1 MRTGWAFLVF
11 YFFFCFS
18 CFSLVGSLLALG
30 RWDQNFKSC
39 LRNWN
44 VRTPGSRNNVSSFSV
59 QELRSLR
66 KHPQARILGY
76 WYFHFKGSVSSVDL
90 QVYTP
95 VSKGPPPRSS
105 VPQLLRRSSPTGS
118 QQVTTLVR
126 WTICLATQWVMLNG
140 TGSELQ
146 TKSDINSSLRV
157 KSQDGENCFFF
168 SNDLRAMIIESLN
181 VLKPYPED

>member
-1 MRTGWAFLVF
+1 M
-11 YFFFCFS
+11 
-18 CFSLVGSLLALG
+18 
-30 RWDQNFKSC
+30 
-39 LRNWN
+39 
-44 VRTPGSRNNVSSFSV
+44 
-59 QELRSLR
+59 
-66 KHPQARILGY
+66 
-76 WYFHFKGSVSSVDL
+76 SSVDL

-118 QQVTTLVR
+118 QQVMTLVR

-140 TGSELQ
+140 KGSELQ

>member
-11 YFFFCFS
+11 FCFFCFS

-140 TGSELQ
+140 TGSEEQKILIS
-146 TKSDINSSLRV
+146 THLW
-157 KSQDGENCFFF
+157 G
-168 SNDLRAMIIESLN
+168 
-181 VLKPYPED
+181 